1 MLIAPTP
8 AVVKEASNKTLKFK
22 ILYFDGVSTKESGLL
37 TRLTSITC
45 FSAFSY
51 KIDDVVQATVFTTDP
66 GIITTTD
73 DYKTSCF
80 KVASITTTC
89 D

>member
-8 AVVKEASNKTLKFK
+8 VHVNEASNKTLKFK
-22 ILYFDGVSTKESGLL
+22 ILYFDGVSIKESGLL

-51 KIDDVVQATVFTTDP
+51 KIDNVVQNTVFTTDP

-73 DYKTSCF
+73 DYKTCLNVSSF
-80 KVASITTTC
+80 TMTC

>member
-8 AVVKEASNKTLKFK
+8 ADVKEASNKTLKFK
-22 ILYFDGVSTKESGLL
+22 ILYFDGVSTKESDML

-45 FSAFSY
+45 FAAFSY
-51 KIDDVVQATVFTTDP
+51 QINNVVQTTVFTTDP
-66 GIITTTD
+66 AIITTTD
-73 DYKTSCF
+73 DYKACLNVS
-80 KVASITTTC
+80 SLTTTC